1 MLQQCEDDDDDD
13 DDDDDVDV
21 VVESFRSGEATFCI

>member
-1 MLQQCEDDDDDD
+1 LRCAFGDIANLYEPWFEDD

-21 VVESFRSGEATFCI
+21 DAPLRA